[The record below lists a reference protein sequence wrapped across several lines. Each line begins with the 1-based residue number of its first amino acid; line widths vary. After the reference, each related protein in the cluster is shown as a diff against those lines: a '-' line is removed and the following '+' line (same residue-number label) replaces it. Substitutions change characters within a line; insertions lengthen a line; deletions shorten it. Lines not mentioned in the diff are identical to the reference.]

1 MQACSSRKLP
11 VQIDFLGVQAFLAVA
26 ECGSFA
32 QAAERL
38 HLSQTAVSH
47 RMRKFEESLGVQL
60 LVRTARGVVLTEPGN
75 ALLPRARAAVQQ
87 LEGSLELAHGI
98 GQLANSW
105 VAFGCLPTIA
115 AGILVPL
122 LQRYEREQPEVQVR
136 VFDSS
141 PAEIVQLVESATA
154 AFGITVLRGNSP
166 RLDSEPIAQ
175 EAFVLVCPRG
185 HALAGCERLSWSA
198 LTDEPLIRI
207 GLPSGNSM
215 TIDDA
220 VGPLREQLHWRY
232 EAQRTVAALDMVRAG
247 LGLTI
252 VPELSVPAGDEL
264 AVLRLEAPRV
274 SRTLAVVKRSDE
286 KLRPAARWLCEQ
298 AVALLRERLGKG

>member
-1 MQACSSRKLP
+1 

-38 HLSQTAVSH
+38 SLSQTAVSH
-47 RMRKFEESLGVQL
+47 RMRKFEESLGVLL
-60 LVRTARGVVLTEPGN
+60 LVRTARGVVLTEAGV

-87 LEGSLELAHGI
+87 LESSFDLAHQI
-98 GQLANSW
+98 GRSAGST

-122 LQRYEREQPEVQVR
+122 LQRHEREQPQVQIR

-141 PAEIVQLVESATA
+141 PAEILQLVESATA
-154 AFGITVLRGNSP
+154 AFGITVQRGSNP
-166 RLDSEPIAQ
+166 RLDSERIAE
-175 EAFVLVCPRG
+175 EAFVLVCPQS
-185 HALAGCERLSWSA
+185 HAWAARASMSWAQLS
-198 LTDEPLIRI
+198 DQPLIRI

-215 TIDDA
+215 TIDEA
-220 VGPLREQLHWRY
+220 VGPLREQLLWRY
-232 EAQRTVAALDMVRAG
+232 EAQRTVAALDMVRAR

-252 VPELSVPAGDEL
+252 VPELSVGAGDDL
-264 AVLRLEAPRV
+264 AVIPLESPRV
-274 SRTLAVVKRSDE
+274 TRTLAVVRRRDE
-286 KLRPAARWLCEQ
+286 KLLPAAKWLCEQ
-298 AVALLRERLGKG
+298 AVELLRQRLRRG